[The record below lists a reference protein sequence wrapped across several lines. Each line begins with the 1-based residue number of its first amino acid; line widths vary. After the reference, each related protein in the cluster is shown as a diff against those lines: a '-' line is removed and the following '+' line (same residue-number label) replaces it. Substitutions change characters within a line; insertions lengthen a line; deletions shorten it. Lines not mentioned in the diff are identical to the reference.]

1 LLLVELTEVVL
12 DPAEAVVD
20 DRRGCEEEEGEG
32 EAVRSLSSFLSLDLD
47 ESELD
52 LALESCCVT
61 SMMGQDDGEFGVYD
75 VMLMFTEGSRREEQ
89 GDQ

>member
-1 LLLVELTEVVL
+1 MAEPALLLLVLVELTEVVL

-20 DRRGCEEEEGEG
+20 DLRGWEEEEGDG

-52 LALESCCVT
+52 LALESCYIAWQGG
-61 SMMGQDDGEFGVYD
+61 SMTMVI
-75 VMLMFTEGSRREEQ
+75 
-89 GDQ
+89 